1 MLAHFSLIYYYYK
14 LINSIINTIEL
25 ISRKVMR
32 ICSAVSGIIRNK
44 CRFNVLN
51 VFDKHAHLKYRYG
64 NRKFWCIGFYV
75 DTVGRNKKVIEEC
88 IRNQL
93 QEDIIVE
100 QLTIM
105 EYIEPFTIYR
115 G

>member
-1 MLAHFSLIYYYYK
+1 MLARFSLIYYYYK

-44 CRFNVLN
+44 CRFNVFN
-51 VFDKHAHLKYRYG
+51 VFDKDAHLKYRYG

-93 QEDIIVE
+93 QEDIVVE